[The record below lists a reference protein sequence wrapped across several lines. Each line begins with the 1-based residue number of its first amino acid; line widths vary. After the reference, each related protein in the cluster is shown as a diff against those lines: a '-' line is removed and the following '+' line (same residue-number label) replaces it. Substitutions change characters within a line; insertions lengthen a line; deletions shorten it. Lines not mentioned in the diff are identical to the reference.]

1 MVASKKLAESTRSL
15 FFKKF
20 LHNLKQ
26 FLKITFQNIFC
37 LSHLLYKSTQTVACT
52 LRKRVPAVTICDS
65 VPPVT
70 ICGSVPAVTICGSAA
85 ENLYS
90 GNGIEG
96 WTHIWSRVGLW
107 LIYFQ
112 LGRCCIHN
120 EWNNSGAKSYVA
132 YFKASRIGVGSFCFL
147 SVCLVSTGTVSWF

>member
-15 FFKKF
+15 FFKKSTVEI

-52 LRKRVPAVTICDS
+52 LRKR
-65 VPPVT
+65 
-70 ICGSVPAVTICGSAA
+70 VPAVTICGSAA

-147 SVCLVSTGTVSWF
+147 WVCLVSTGTVSWF